1 MQLNRRTLTPIFAI
15 AVLCSLVPLTLAG
28 PVVDEACGMGPPPG
42 SPDFAATKA
51 RQAAEA
57 KRNGYVRVCE
67 ANLARYDIA
76 ASLQSVER
84 ATAGLAFKP
93 VALAGTPFAKLA
105 SAGGMAEDVSGIKSR
120 LYRRFRFS
128 NGKTVTLF
136 EHDMSADGSHG
147 YRDPADEPERINGV
161 AARLVVLQASSGKA
175 VSVLSWME
183 GRRYYELW
191 MDANV
196 VVDKLRPQLFALA
209 ASLPASVPA
218 RVYEPKAVVPALGPD
233 GLPRPPAPAS
243 L

>member
-1 MQLNRRTLTPIFAI
+1 MQLKRRILAPIFA
-15 AVLCSLVPLTLAG
+15 LAG
-28 PVVDEACGMGPPPG
+28 LCGAVPHSLAETATDEACGLGPPPG

-93 VALAGTPFAKLA
+93 VALAGTPFAKLP

-120 LYRRFRFS
+120 LYRRFRLS

-147 YRDPADEPERINGV
+147 YRDPADEPERINGL

-196 VVDKLRPQLFALA
+196 VLDKLRPQLFALA

-218 RVYEPKAVVPALGPD
+218 RVNEPKADVPTLGPEAHTKRP
-233 GLPRPPAPAS
+233 LPRK
-243 L
+243 